1 MKLFKVMSILA
12 AISICLTGCS
22 SSSGSLSSNEITVS
36 EGSESSSKQEETTIQ
51 VFIAASLKNAM
62 EEIAAKYNEENPN
75 VTIAFNSGS
84 SGKLQ
89 TQIEEGAECDIFFS
103 AGESQMEALVE
114 GGFVEDEDV
123 LNILKNNVV
132 LIKPAGGETS
142 VTSFETIPLAKN
154 IALAGETVPVG
165 QYSRVIFENLS
176 ITDDVMAM
184 EVNECE
190 DVTAVLSA
198 VSEGSNEIGIVY
210 KTDTMSV
217 IDKIEIIAEASDEI
231 LTTPVIYPVSL
242 VKNQEADE
250 VQNEAAY
257 DFFRYLINPEASKVF
272 ESYGFSLR
280 Q

>member
-1 MKLFKVMSILA
+1 MSILA

-22 SSSGSLSSNEITVS
+22 SSSWSLSSNEITVN
-36 EGSESSSKQEETTIQ
+36 ESSSQQEEETTIQ

-62 EEIAAKYNEENPN
+62 EEIAAKYNKENPN

-103 AGESQMEALVE
+103 AGESQMTALVE
-114 GGFVEDEDV
+114 GEFVEEENVTDLLE
-123 LNILKNNVV
+123 NKVV
-132 LIKPAGGETS
+132 LIKPAGTETK
-142 VTSFETIPLAKN
+142 VTGFENIPQAKN

-165 QYSRVIFENLS
+165 QYSRVIFENLG

-210 KTDTMSV
+210 KTDAMSV
-217 IDKIEIIAEASDEI
+217 IDKIEIIAEANDDI

-242 VKNQEADE
+242 VKNPEADE

>member
-36 EGSESSSKQEETTIQ
+36 EGSESSSKQEEITIQ

-62 EEIAAKYNEENPN
+62 EEIAAKYNDENPN

-103 AGESQMEALVE
+103 AGESQMTALVE

-132 LIKPAGGETS
+132 LIKPAGTETK
-142 VTSFETIPLAKN
+142 VTGFENIPQAKN

-190 DVTAVLSA
+190 DVTAVLSS

-210 KTDTMSV
+210 KTDAMSV

-231 LTTPVIYPVSL
+231 LTTPVIYPATL

>member
-1 MKLFKVMSILA
+1 MKLFKIMSIFA

-22 SSSGSLSSNEITVS
+22 SSSGSLSSNEITVN
-36 EGSESSSKQEETTIQ
+36 ESSSQQEEETTIQ

-165 QYSRVIFENLS
+165 QYSRVIFENLG

-210 KTDTMSV
+210 KTDAMSV

-257 DFFRYLINPEASKVF
+257 DFFWYLINPEASKVF

>member
-1 MKLFKVMSILA
+1 
-12 AISICLTGCS
+12 
-22 SSSGSLSSNEITVS
+22 
-36 EGSESSSKQEETTIQ
+36 
-51 VFIAASLKNAM
+51 M

-103 AGESQMEALVE
+103 AGESQMTALVE
-114 GGFVEDEDV
+114 GEFVEEENVTDLLE
-123 LNILKNNVV
+123 NKVV
-132 LIKPAGGETS
+132 LIKPAGTETK
-142 VTSFETIPLAKN
+142 VTGFENIPQAKN

-165 QYSRVIFENLS
+165 QYSRVIFENLG

-210 KTDTMSV
+210 KTDAMSV
-217 IDKIEIIAEASDEI
+217 IDKIEIIAEANDDI

-242 VKNQEADE
+242 VKNPEADE
-250 VQNEAAY
+250 VQNNAAS
-257 DFFRYLINPEASKVF
+257 DFMEYLKGEDAKVIF
-272 ESYGFSLR
+272 ENYGFTVK
-280 Q
+280 